1 MKVATVIL
9 AIWASISLSAQSLD
23 IHFGGNYGIP
33 QYDAFFD
40 QGFEGR
46 LGLQARVRS
55 VKSERLRVGFVVGYQ
70 NFRQLRDNFTLVD
83 EARAYWLGG
92 ALSYDLASKSRNL
105 FEPVLEVTYS
115 FINYN
120 AGDYFGSGLG
130 LSPGLQYLYFVQDEY
145 GIELALL
152 FKNVFDRFG
161 GELNPADA
169 SLHQILEIRLGF
181 TIPMKI
187 GA

>member
-1 MKVATVIL
+1 MKGLLT
-9 AIWASISLSAQSLD
+9 SLTLFCAMALFGQPLD
-23 IHFGGNYGIP
+23 IHLGGNYGIP

-46 LGLQARVRS
+46 LGLQARIRMQ
-55 VKSERLRVGFVVGYQ
+55 KSERFRMAFTAGYQ
-70 NFRQLRDNFTLVD
+70 NFRPLRDNFTLVD

-92 ALSYDLASKSRNL
+92 AMSYDLAPQSRNI

-120 AGDYFGSGLG
+120 AGEYFGSGLG
-130 LSPGLQYLYFVQDEY
+130 LSPGVQYLYYVQEEY
-145 GIELALL
+145 GLELAVL

-161 GELNPADA
+161 GALNPADA
-169 SLHQILEIRLGF
+169 SLHQIMEIRLGV
-181 TIPMKI
+181 TIPI
-187 GA
+187 RSGA